1 MYINIIRTI
10 YEYKNQKNER
20 LLAEFSSFEEI
31 KIFSEINDVER
42 VVWPFRGL
50 FFSLS
55 SSFLTK
61 FKKHTRGNTTE
72 ICEFYKYPGIDIAT
86 FRNLRV
92 NQLISRN

>member
-10 YEYKNQKNER
+10 YEYKKQKNER

-42 VVWPFRGL
+42 VVWLFRGL
-50 FFSLS
+50 FFSFS

-61 FKKHTRGNTTE
+61 FKKHTRG
-72 ICEFYKYPGIDIAT
+72 KYNW
-86 FRNLRV
+86 NLWV
-92 NQLISRN
+92 L

>member
-42 VVWPFRGL
+42 VV
-50 FFSLS
+50 
-55 SSFLTK
+55 
-61 FKKHTRGNTTE
+61 
-72 ICEFYKYPGIDIAT
+72 
-86 FRNLRV
+86 
-92 NQLISRN
+92 